1 MLHEEDP
8 DRYFMQEAL
17 REAQKAFNAEEVPI
31 GAVVVS
37 EGRIIGRGYN
47 QVEHLKD
54 ATAHAEMIAITA
66 ACDYLG
72 AKYLPECTIY
82 VTIEPC
88 VMCAGALRWVQ
99 MKRVVY
105 GASEPKYGHTRVS
118 ENLLHPKTEVLRG
131 VLAEECAEL
140 MVQFFRARR

>member
-1 MLHEEDP
+1 MLQEEDT
-8 DRYFMQEAL
+8 DQYFMQEAL
-17 REAQKAFNAEEVPI
+17 KEARKAFDAEEVPI

-47 QVEHLKD
+47 QVERLRD

-72 AKYLPECTIY
+72 TKYLPECTLY

-105 GASEPKYGHTRVS
+105 GASEPKYGHTRIP
-118 ENLLHPKTEVLRG
+118 ENLLHPKTERVHGIL
-131 VLAEECAEL
+131 EQECADL
-140 MVQFFRARR
+140 MIRFFRARR